1 MKLKMSKN
9 SLFAI
14 LLRSPWWVSLLIVA
28 AIALVSGALL
38 SAPYAALAVVG
49 AFPFLVIG
57 AMAAWRQRHA
67 PNPDRVAQVLAEVGA
82 MSWRTFADVLAQAF
96 ARQGY
101 TVTRLNIKSADMHLR
116 KDARVTLVCCQR
128 WKAAHHGVD
137 ALRALVAAQ
146 EAQGA
151 DQCLYVSV
159 GKVTENAR
167 RFALAQGVHLVCEE
181 ELVQLIVDKNSTPSI
196 RQVD

>member
-1 MKLKMSKN
+1 MKLKMAKN

-38 SAPYAALAVVG
+38 SAPYAALGVIG
-49 AFPFLVIG
+49 GFPFLVVG

-67 PNPDRVAQVLAEVGA
+67 PKPDRVAQVLGEVGA
-82 MSWRTFADVLAQAF
+82 MSWRTFADALAQAF

-101 TVTRLNIKSADMHLR
+101 TVTRRNTKSVDMHLR
-116 KDARVTLVCCQR
+116 KDARVTLVSCQR
-128 WKAAHHGVD
+128 WKAASHGVD
-137 ALRALVAAQ
+137 ALRALVTAK

-151 DQCLYVSV
+151 DQCIYVSL
-159 GKVTENAR
+159 GQVTENAR
-167 RFALAQGVHLVCEE
+167 RFASAQGVQLVCEA
-181 ELVQLIVDKNSTPSI
+181 ELVQLMADKSSTP
-196 RQVD
+196 